1 MKEKEKSKDELLLD
15 GIKIKEPEE
24 IITES
29 VEEKL
34 TRTIENITS
43 IIKKKIKN
51 DQLEVEI

>member
-34 TRTIENITS
+34 TRTIEKITS